1 MFPRT
6 CATIA
11 ENLETLI
18 INFEEDVKG
27 QARTSSILVMTNMAS
42 TWLVGVMPGRIAI
55 SVEPPLLA
63 DLLAQ
68 RLAGR
73 SWVVFRDPNGN
84 RDNGGHFDVVL
95 YTGHLPAGLRA
106 PVTMRLSGETVSP
119 VTVRRRPLRSR
130 SVTVDDLNGLLVLI
144 EREIHHAPR

>member
-1 MFPRT
+1 V
-6 CATIA
+6 
-11 ENLETLI
+11 ESLEILI
-18 INFEEDVKG
+18 INFEEGLKG
-27 QARTSSILVMTNMAS
+27 GLPTSSILVMTNMKS

-73 SWVVFRDPNGN
+73 SWVVVRDLNDN

-106 PVTMRLSGETVSP
+106 PVTMRLPGETVSP
-119 VTVRRRPLRSR
+119 VTIRRRPLRSR
-130 SVTVDDLNGLLVLI
+130 SVAVDDLDGLLVLI
-144 EREIHHAPR
+144 EREIHHAGR

>member
-1 MFPRT
+1 
-6 CATIA
+6 
-11 ENLETLI
+11 
-18 INFEEDVKG
+18 
-27 QARTSSILVMTNMAS
+27 MAFN
-42 TWLVGVMPGRIAI
+42 WLVGVMPGRIAI

-73 SWVVFRDPNGN
+73 SWVVIRDPNGN

-106 PVTMRLSGETVSP
+106 PVTMRLPGETGVSP
-119 VTVRRRPLRSR
+119 VTIRRRPLRSR
-130 SVTVDDLNGLLVLI
+130 SVTVDDLDGLLVLI
-144 EREIHHAPR
+144 EREIHHAGR